1 MELEKINSGKM
12 NRKKFFSSLGTGVIG
27 YFIVKS
33 LPFGLAAKRVKD
45 KKVHIEIY
53 PDAVRR
59 TNKGEKN
66 G

>member
-1 MELEKINSGKM
+1 MD
-12 NRKKFFSSLGTGVIG
+12 RKKFFSFIGIGMIG

-33 LPFGLAAKRVKD
+33 LPFGLMGKRVKD
-45 KKVHIEIY
+45 KKVYIEIY

>member
-1 MELEKINSGKM
+1 MESEKINSGKM
-12 NRKKFFSSLGTGVIG
+12 DRKKFFSSIGIGMIG

-33 LPFGLAAKRVKD
+33 LPFGLMGKRVKD
-45 KKVHIEIY
+45 KKVYIEIY

>member
-1 MELEKINSGKM
+1 MESEKINSRQM
-12 NRKKFFSSLGTGVIG
+12 NRKKFFSSIGIGMIG

-33 LPFGLAAKRVKD
+33 IPFGLIGKRVKD
-45 KKVHIEIY
+45 KEVYIEIY

-59 TNKGEKN
+59 KNKGEKN